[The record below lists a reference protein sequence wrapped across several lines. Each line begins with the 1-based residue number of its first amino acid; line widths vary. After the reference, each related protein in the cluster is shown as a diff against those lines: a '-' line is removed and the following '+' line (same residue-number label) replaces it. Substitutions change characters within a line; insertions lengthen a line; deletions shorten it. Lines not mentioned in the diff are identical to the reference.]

1 MSTTPSAFV
10 IELPEGSLAI
20 HDLSLGTPA
29 PDAPVVLAVH
39 GITAN
44 GLSWRR
50 VADEVGR
57 RHGPGGV
64 RFLAPDLRGRGD
76 SRSAPG
82 PYGLGAHVDDLTSI
96 ATVFGSAPVLVGH
109 SMGAFIAALAAAR
122 HPERFPAA
130 VLVDGG
136 LAFPVPDDL
145 DVDAALQS
153 VIGPAMDR
161 LSMRFADPAAYL
173 GFWSSHPAMGPVS
186 TGPGADA
193 ARAYIEHAG
202 AVPLAVRG
210 VLHEVVLDVGPRR
223 VSAGT
228 AQHRLHRRVGRPE
241 GEVCRGIGEA
251 HRQPVHGR
259 PDDRLEGGVDVEVV
273 GHGEG
278 EPTVDEHGGREA
290 LGVAGCG
297 QRGDEGPHR
306 MSDEHR
312 GGSED
317 GGDRGQVVDV
327 GAQPVRAGDRAAV
340 TASPQVRGEEPHRPR
355 AVPTA
360 ELVGDPSPGEAVGR
374 DAVDGEND
382 GSIRSRGPEAQV
394 VDGEAALRQ
403 LDDERGRGGAHLDA
417 DLLIRRPPRPVR
429 PDGAK

>member
-1 MSTTPSAFV
+1 MSTPSPAFV

-82 PYGLGAHVDDLTSI
+82 PYGLGTHVDDLTSI

-109 SMGAFIAALAAAR
+109 SMGAFVAALAAAR

-145 DVDAALQS
+145 DVDAALRS

-173 GFWSSHPAMGPVS
+173 DFWSGHPALGPVLR
-186 TGPGADA
+186 GPGGVA
-193 ARAYIEHAG
+193 ARAYIEHDLVQDPADG
-202 AVPLAVRG
+202 QWGSTCALDAVRADG
-210 VLHEVVLDVGPRR
+210 ADVMADGETH
-223 VSAGT
+223 AGL
-228 AQHRLHRRVGRPE
+228 A
-241 GEVCRGIGEA
+241 A
-251 HRQPVHGR
+251 A
-259 PDDRLEGGVDVEVV
+259 V
-273 GHGEG
+273 GHGVRAELVWAERG
-278 EPTVDEHGGREA
+278 LLDEPQALYDETRLAALQLPDGVRSTRVDANHYDVI
-290 LGVAGCG
+290 L
-297 QRGDEGPHR
+297 
-306 MSDEHR
+306 
-312 GGSED
+312 
-317 GGDRGQVVDV
+317 GDRGV
-327 GAQPVRAGDRAAV
+327 AAV
-340 TASPQVRGEEPHRPR
+340 A
-355 AVPTA
+355 
-360 ELVGDPSPGEAVGR
+360 
-374 DAVDGEND
+374 DAVD
-382 GSIRSRGPEAQV
+382 RLL
-394 VDGEAALRQ
+394 AA
-403 LDDERGRGGAHLDA
+403 
-417 DLLIRRPPRPVR
+417 
-429 PDGAK
+429 